1 MRRYVAVCEQRS
13 RNKDGEVV
21 EVERSVAEQSTLVK
35 GLIDDG
41 DIEEEIP
48 LANTKKATLDK
59 VINFC
64 NYIKDNAPPQID
76 KPLRSTELAD
86 VTTPWYTDFVNNL
99 EQEELFELIL
109 ASNYLDI
116 KPLLELTCAKVATMI
131 KNKSIP
137 DIRKFFSIEND
148 FTPEEEAQ
156 IMEENKWAEESF

>member
-1 MRRYVAVCEQRS
+1 MASEMVKLVC
-13 RNKDGEVV
+13 KDGEVV
-21 EVERSVAEQSTLVK
+21 EVERSIAEQSTLVK

-64 NYIKDNAPPQID
+64 QYIKDNAPPQID
-76 KPLRSTELAD
+76 KPLRSTELSD
-86 VTTPWYTDFVNNL
+86 VTTPWYTDFVNGL

-131 KNKSIP
+131 KNKTIP
-137 DIRKFFSIEND
+137 EIRKFFSIEND

>member
-1 MRRYVAVCEQRS
+1 M
-13 RNKDGEVV
+13 V
-21 EVERSVAEQSTLVK
+21 EVNV
-35 GLIDDG
+35 
-41 DIEEEIP
+41 
-48 LANTKKATLDK
+48 
-59 VINFC
+59 
-64 NYIKDNAPPQID
+64 PPQIG

-86 VTTPWYTDFVNNL
+86 VTTPWYTDFVNGL